1 MRAAVRGYRAAM
13 ATGAPRGG
21 VPTGRAAPGLG
32 APGIL
37 LGVGLGG
44 FVDGILLH
52 QVLQWHH
59 LVSHTERWPTT
70 TVRGLEINVLADG
83 LFHLGA
89 LAAVVAGLVLLWRAA
104 RRSAARRPPRVL
116 AGWILVGW
124 GLFNLVEGVVN
135 HHVLDIHNVRDDVDT
150 AWPWNV
156 GFLALSAVLVL
167 TGRRLTRVRGARHS
181 G

>member
-21 VPTGRAAPGLG
+21 VPTGRAAPGLA

-37 LGVGLGG
+37 RGVRLGGGVGGTQL
-44 FVDGILLH
+44 
-52 QVLQWHH
+52 QPVL
-59 LVSHTERWPTT
+59 P
-70 TVRGLEINVLADG
+70 
-83 LFHLGA
+83 
-89 LAAVVAGLVLLWRAA
+89 
-104 RRSAARRPPRVL
+104 
-116 AGWILVGW
+116 
-124 GLFNLVEGVVN
+124 VEGVVN